1 MYKFNYLYAEVAVGF
16 AIGFGSSALQ
26 QGIDNGVG
34 NVNWRQALEGG
45 VSSAI
50 ASALPPLKRKKW
62 RTGRCTHDF
71 TVHPRYCCGEIVS
84 KLST

>member
-1 MYKFNYLYAEVAVGF
+1 MFNYLYAEVAVGF
-16 AIGFGSSALQ
+16 AIGFGSSVLQ

-50 ASALPPLKRKKW
+50 ASALPPLKRSKW

-71 TVHPRYCCGEIVS
+71 IVRPRYCCEEIVS

>member
-26 QGIDNGVG
+26 QGIDKGFR

-84 KLST
+84 RLST

>member
-26 QGIDNGVG
+26 QGIDKGFR